1 MGEKLYSAVTEM
13 NPVIY
18 RDFYKIY
25 YKERLK
31 LFNIIATVIGI
42 ALILLGVY
50 LNNSGFGLVWT
61 LIAVWIGA
69 VLLVYPRMA
78 YKKPYKSAKG
88 QKQTTRFAFYE
99 TCVAEKMHGET
110 TEYKYADLLQIIETN
125 KYFLI
130 FHTMES
136 ISIVDKSNMSCST
149 EAMSAFLKT
158 KAKYKRIK
166 E

>member
-1 MGEKLYSAVTEM
+1 MSEKLYSAVTEM

-31 LFNIIATVIGI
+31 MFNIISAVIGI

-50 LNNSGFGLVWT
+50 FNNNGFGLFWS

-78 YKKPYKSAKG
+78 YKKPYKRARS

-99 TCVAEKMHGET
+99 TCVAEKIHGET
-110 TEYKYADLLQIIETN
+110 TEYKYEDLLQIIETN

-136 ISIVDKSNMSCST
+136 ISIVDKSNMSCNT
-149 EAMSAFLKT
+149 ETMSEFLKT
-158 KAKYKRIK
+158 QAKYKRIK
-166 E
+166 A

>member
-1 MGEKLYSAVTEM
+1 MKEKLYSAVTEM
-13 NPVIY
+13 NSVIY

-31 LFNIIATVIGI
+31 TFNIISAVIGI

-50 LNNSGFGLVWT
+50 FNNNGFGLVWS

-78 YKKPYKSAKG
+78 YKKPYKRAKG

-99 TCVAEKMHGET
+99 GCVAEKIHGET

-136 ISIVDKSNMSCST
+136 ISIVDKSNMSCNT
-149 EAMSAFLKT
+149 ETMSEFLKT

-166 E
+166 A